1 MTITT
6 TKTLC
11 DVTGKEV
18 PTKVVVAPIHAS
30 MFGATEYVNQRFD
43 LSHDGAIKTI
53 ERLLVYANRCGEDT
67 PKVVGRVLN
76 NLREKVT
83 AGVTIPA
90 EPLNGSE
97 PLTWHF
103 SDKAMRV
110 HDSKIRNEAY
120 SLGCEISVREYNDE
134 LDKARKQAARECLEI
149 VKAVL
154 SNGDSSSRHPALLG
168 DFITT
173 DITKAF
179 GL

>member
-1 MTITT
+1 MIITT

-83 AGVTIPA
+83 AGQTQPYYHQVTT

-97 PLTWHF
+97 PIEWQF
-103 SDKAMRV
+103 SRSAYEK
-110 HDSKIRNEAY
+110 KIDAT
-120 SLGCEISVREYNDE
+120 
-134 LDKARKQAARECLEI
+134 RKQAARECANL
-149 VKAVL
+149 AVDVL
-154 SNGDSSSRHPALLG
+154 CKGTPPSNPAQTVY
-168 DFITT
+168 DA
-173 DITKAF
+173 ITKAF